1 MEKHKIPYNVIIVE
15 QNERSLEELIDSY
28 MDLFGPENS
37 ERQIRV
43 ALEMF
48 ADELS
53 LIVAN
58 ELIKKQISK
67 HLEVLQE
74 LRDKKFEER

>member
-37 ERQIRV
+37 EHQIRV